1 MNLRKDHY
9 CDPTIVRERWK
20 MAYREGGRPQS
31 LARLEVFSFRSAR
44 HPKNCDC
51 GVPGLLGMSG
61 SLLARVREPSALS
74 AREADG
80 NGGPLS
86 LSLGGGRK
94 EALVSFLLE
103 RTAVRRRRF
112 KESRRPRGRVPP
124 PGFFRFSIRSL
135 FIFANFSIGRD
146 QLASHASCVGGA
158 GRATA
163 LKRKKKETT
172 LGGGSLGSCVDEERS
187 QLREL
192 M

>member
-20 MAYREGGRPQS
+20 MACCEGGRPQS

-86 LSLGGGRK
+86 LPFEEGWGRK
-94 EALVSFLLE
+94 LSFPFFWSGRPSVGEGLKSPVGLVDGC
-103 RTAVRRRRF
+103 
-112 KESRRPRGRVPP
+112 RPRA
-124 PGFFRFSIRSL
+124 FFCFSIRSL

-163 LKRKKKETT
+163 LKRKKKK
-172 LGGGSLGSCVDEERS
+172 
-187 QLREL
+187 QL
-192 M
+192 

>member
-1 MNLRKDHY
+1 
-9 CDPTIVRERWK
+9 

-124 PGFFRFSIRSL
+124 PGFFCLFFYSQPFHFCQFFDWTRPARLACLLRGRSRTRDRFE
-135 FIFANFSIGRD
+135 
-146 QLASHASCVGGA
+146 
-158 GRATA
+158 T
-163 LKRKKKETT
+163 KKKKRNNFRRWITR
-172 LGGGSLGSCVDEERS
+172 LVR
-187 QLREL
+187 R
-192 M
+192 